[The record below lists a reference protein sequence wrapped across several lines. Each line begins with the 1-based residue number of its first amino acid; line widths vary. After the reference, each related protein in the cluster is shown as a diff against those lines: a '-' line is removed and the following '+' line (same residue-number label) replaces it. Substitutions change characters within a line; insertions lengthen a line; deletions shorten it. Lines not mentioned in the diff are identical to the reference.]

1 MENRKLA
8 GRAVFIGTV
17 SVAML
22 AIYTAFAGPN
32 SAANIQKRVQTAA
45 DAALVSANLTTWK
58 VEARGASIDLEG
70 VAPSDEDKKNAIES
84 IRSMTGIQAVRS
96 DRVVVAPYADPFEW
110 TARKEGGVIVLN
122 GHGPTRSSLTAIHE
136 AARELYG
143 SDMRDEATLASGA
156 PAGVEWDVAAI
167 KGLEALVRLQ
177 RGTATLRG
185 KELVVQGLAPTDEDA
200 RAILGWLHGVKGGA
214 KVTTNIVG
222 PAEWFARVEDGRIV
236 MQGKVAS
243 KDAQSALMRAAGGSR
258 IAEDKT
264 YIGSTGAW
272 DARARAA
279 LPLLAQ
285 FSHGELAVQD
295 NAFRITGSA
304 PGSVLVFL
312 REDMGR
318 IKDGLKVEYNVT
330 EADPEIPELRNLG
343 LRTGNQTELDACQ
356 DVFNR
361 VMSANRI
368 SFANGRA
375 TMERSSGKALDLMVA
390 ALHACP
396 SGNVQVQGHT
406 DASGNRRENVAL
418 SRDRARTVMAY
429 LVARGVSAD
438 RLSAVGFGPDR
449 PVASNRT
456 DSGRARNR
464 RIEFRVTRGE
474 SN

>member
-8 GRAVFIGTV
+8 WRAVIAGTAGIV
-17 SVAML
+17 VL
-22 AIYTAFAGPN
+22 AVYTAFIGPN
-32 SAANIQKRVQTAA
+32 STLKIQGRLQAKA

-70 VAPSDEDKKNAIES
+70 VAPSDEEKRRAIEAV
-84 IRSMTGIQAVRS
+84 RQMTGIASVRS
-96 DRVVVAPYADPFEW
+96 DRVVIAPHADPFEW
-110 TARKEGGVIVLN
+110 IATKEGGRITLQ
-122 GHGPTRSSLTAIHE
+122 GHGPTRSSLTAIHDT
-136 AARELYG
+136 ARKLYG
-143 SDMRDEATLASGA
+143 SDMQDDATLASGA
-156 PAGVEWDVAAI
+156 PAGVDWDVAAI
-167 KGLEALVRLQ
+167 KGLEALVKLQ

-185 KELVVQGLAPTDEDA
+185 KELVVQGLAASDADA
-200 RAILGWLHGVKGGA
+200 RSILSWLNGEKGGA
-214 KVTTNIVG
+214 KVITNIVG

-236 MQGKVAS
+236 LHGKVAS
-243 KDAQSALMRAAGGSR
+243 KDAQSSLLRAAGGSR
-258 IAEDKT
+258 VAEDKT
-264 YIGSTGAW
+264 YIGSTGDW
-272 DARARAA
+272 QARARAA

-285 FSHGELAVQD
+285 FEQGELAVQD
-295 NAFRITGSA
+295 KAFRITGAA
-304 PGSVLVFL
+304 PASVLVFL

-330 EADPEIPELRNLG
+330 EVDPDVPELGGVG
-343 LRTGNQTELDACQ
+343 LRTGRTGLDACQ
-356 DVFNR
+356 AAFNR
-361 VMSANRI
+361 IMSANRI

-390 ALHACP
+390 ALRACP
-396 SGNVQVQGHT
+396 SGNVEIEGHT
-406 DASGNRRENVAL
+406 DASGDRRENVAL

-449 PVASNRT
+449 PIASNRT
-456 DSGRARNR
+456 DSGKARNR